1 MMKNTSTV
9 PDSLVVPASAGKGA
23 DVSWWR
29 RLNFRLKAV
38 LRTKWDSRNTTMSVQ
53 YRGADA
59 APLAGAIS
67 LAWATDEFSAS
78 CPPFRPVP
86 SPLSRGRRWPSGRMR
101 GFALVSSLLILI
113 AGCGP
118 DENYTVPGLTKMLQD
133 SDPAMRYTAA
143 EQLGAYGVEAK
154 SAVPELTQALKD
166 SDPSVRF
173 GAAYALGSIGVD
185 AESALPELTEAF
197 KDPDAEV
204 RLGAVYA
211 ISAVGLTSPAALP
224 VLQEAL
230 EDEDERVRIEAF
242 QGIRKLEAAA
252 KYRQSAP
259 SAADQSNSG
268 EQ

>member
-1 MMKNTSTV
+1 MMKNT
-9 PDSLVVPASAGKGA
+9 
-23 DVSWWR
+23 
-29 RLNFRLKAV
+29 
-38 LRTKWDSRNTTMSVQ
+38 TTDVQ

-59 APLAGAIS
+59 TPLAK
-67 LAWATDEFSAS
+67 ATKNCSS
-78 CPPFRPVP
+78 SRPPFCPVP

-101 GFALVSSLLILI
+101 GFAQVLSLLILI
-113 AGCGP
+113 VGCGP

-185 AESALPELTEAF
+185 AESALPALTEAI
-197 KDPDAEV
+197 KDPDVELRVA
-204 RLGAVYA
+204 AAYA
-211 ISAVGLTSPAALP
+211 ISMVGLKAPAALP

-230 EDEDERVRIEAF
+230 EDEEERVRMEAI

-252 KYRQSAP
+252 RYRQSAP
-259 SAADQSNSG
+259 PAADQSNSG